1 MRVWLSYAFVLVV
14 EVAKSRAGGVSVVAA
29 LLSALQTT
37 ASASRSNWRTTGA
50 RSGLLAAQ
58 LAAGT
63 GDYPEMMAG
72 KRQFSRDG
80 GATWD
85 AQRRAEVL
93 RGAGELNRFDDH
105 KDGGKP
111 LLKVSPRSSSPPG
124 QSSNSRSAHSGQ

>member
-14 EVAKSRAGGVSVVAA
+14 EVAKSRAGGVSVVARA
-29 LLSALQTT
+29 VVSPANYRFRFTIKLAH
-37 ASASRSNWRTTGA
+37 NWRAVGA
-50 RSGLLAAQ
+50 ARGSVGSRD
-58 LAAGT
+58 